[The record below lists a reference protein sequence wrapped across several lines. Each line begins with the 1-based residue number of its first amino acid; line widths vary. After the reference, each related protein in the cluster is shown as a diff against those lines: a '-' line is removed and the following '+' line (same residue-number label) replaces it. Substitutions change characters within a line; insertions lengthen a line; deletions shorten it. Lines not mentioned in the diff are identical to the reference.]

1 MEVWQEIAKN
11 AEHGAERLVAE
22 YGDRLY
28 AAATLLCRNNG
39 DAEELVFT
47 TLAQAVGKIRQ
58 YSPSGDFFSWLY
70 TILLNFYRMEGRKNR
85 PDIVLVGS
93 PQDLPQIPVGKNNDA
108 AEEMREMV
116 RQLPPQIRETVILKY
131 FSGMSIEEIATTLGI
146 PPGTEFLDSIAETHA
161 HPAPSPVSAESSG
174 LPHSSPICFFSSG
187 KKRSQILCVG
197 ENEG

>member
-1 MEVWQEIAKN
+1 MPRREMEVWQEIVKN
-11 AEHGAERLVAE
+11 AEQGAERLVAE

-28 AAATLLCRNNG
+28 AAAMLLCRNNG
-39 DAEELVFT
+39 DAEELVFR

-58 YSPSGDFFSWLY
+58 YKPSGDFFSWLY

-93 PQDLPQIPVGKNNDA
+93 PQDLPQIPVGENNDA

-116 RQLPPQIRETVILKY
+116 RQLPSQIRETVILKY

-146 PPGTEFLDSIAETHA
+146 PPGTVKSRLFSAKRIIASEFKHT
-161 HPAPSPVSAESSG
+161 
-174 LPHSSPICFFSSG
+174 
-187 KKRSQILCVG
+187 KKKGQS
-197 ENEG
+197 ND

>member
-11 AEHGAERLVAE
+11 AERGAERLVAE

-28 AAATLLCRNNG
+28 AAAMLLCRNNG
-39 DAEELVFT
+39 DAEELVFR

-58 YSPSGDFFSWLY
+58 YKPSGDFFSWLY
-70 TILLNFYRMEGRKNR
+70 TILLNFYRIEGRKNR

-93 PQDLPQIPVGKNNDA
+93 PQIPVGGNNDA

-131 FSGMSIEEIATTLGI
+131 FSGMSIEEIATALDI
-146 PPGTEFLDSIAETHA
+146 PPGTVKSRLFTA
-161 HPAPSPVSAESSG
+161 
-174 LPHSSPICFFSSG
+174 
-187 KKRSQILCVG
+187 KRILADELRKANQKG
-197 ENEG
+197 QGNE